1 MAASHTHNDHDL
13 IIRNGNVVDGTGA
26 EPFEA
31 DVAVKDGKIVGVGN
45 VSGRGAE
52 EIDAKGKLVTPGFV
66 DIHTHYDGQAV
77 WDTHLAPSA
86 WHGVTSVVVGNCGVG
101 FAPCRPADREKL
113 VELMEGVE
121 DIPAPV
127 MHEGLTW
134 QWESFS
140 EYLAALKRRNRDI
153 DIACLLPHAAV
164 RVYVMG
170 DRAIRHE
177 KATEADIGRMRRITA
192 EAVRAG
198 AFGFST
204 SRTLSHRSLSG
215 EYTPTLR
222 AHEDELT
229 GIALGMKDAGAGFL
243 KIVSDWDEP
252 QAEFAMLRRVVE
264 ACGRP
269 AVFSLGQ
276 HHDRPED
283 WKIMI
288 HEADRAIEDGH
299 SIRAVCPPRAIGLLL
314 GLEGSQNPFSGT
326 PSYKK
331 IARLPLAE
339 RVAVMRDP
347 DFRRQLLSEDPIA
360 ESTFPLI
367 ERLSYKYMF
376 RFGDPPNYLPREQD
390 SIAAIAAR
398 EGYTAP
404 EVAYDVMLEDE
415 GHGFIYSPLNNYAGY
430 DMSVPEAMLSNHNV
444 IMGLGDGGAHVG
456 FILDA
461 GFPTWLMTYWQR
473 ERQTFDLPE
482 VIRRLTSDTAEAA
495 GLLDRGVIRA
505 GKKADM
511 NVIDY
516 DRLRFG
522 KPYVTYDLPAGGKR
536 LLQKAEG
543 YDVTIVSGA
552 VTYRNGEATDALPG
566 SVIEGQRLAATHS
579 RLTRAIPRG
588 LSREKMAGRRS

>member
-1 MAASHTHNDHDL
+1 MAASSTHKEHDL
-13 IIRNGNVVDGTGA
+13 VIRNGNVVDGTGA
-26 EPFEA
+26 EPLEA
-31 DVAVKDGKIVGVGN
+31 DIAVKDGKIARVGN
-45 VSGRGAE
+45 VSGLGAE

-77 WDTHLAPSA
+77 WDAHLAPSA

-121 DIPAPV
+121 DIPGPV
-127 MHEGLTW
+127 MHEGLNW
-134 QWESFS
+134 QWESFP
-140 EYLAALKRRNRDI
+140 EYLAALKRRNWDI
-153 DIACLLPHAAV
+153 DVACLLPHAAV

-177 KATEADIGRMRRITA
+177 KATEADIARMRRITT

-204 SRTLSHRSLSG
+204 SRTLSHKSLSG

-222 AHEDELT
+222 ANEDELT

-243 KIVSDWDEP
+243 EIVSDWNEP
-252 QAEFAMLRRVVE
+252 ESEFAMLRRVVE
-264 ACGRP
+264 ASGRP

-276 HHDRPED
+276 HHDRPDD
-283 WKIMI
+283 WKVMI
-288 HEADRAIEDGH
+288 RDADRAMEEGH
-299 SIRAVCPPRAIGLLL
+299 SIRPVCPPRAIGLLL

-331 IARLPLAE
+331 ITRLPLAE
-339 RVAVMRDP
+339 RVAAMRVP
-347 DFRRQLLSEDPIA
+347 EFRRQLLSEDPVA

-367 ERLSYKYMF
+367 ERLSYHYMF
-376 RFGDPPNYLPREQD
+376 RFGNPPNYLPREED
-390 SIAAIAAR
+390 SIAAIASR
-398 EGYTAP
+398 EGRTAP
-404 EVAYDVMLEDE
+404 EVAYDLMLEDE
-415 GHGFIYSPLNNYAGY
+415 GRGFIYSPLNNYAGY
-430 DMSVPEAMLSNHNV
+430 DLSASETMLSNRNV

-461 GFPTWLMTYWQR
+461 GYPTWLMTHWQK
-473 ERQTFDLPE
+473 ERQRFDLPE

-516 DRLRFG
+516 DRLGFG
-522 KPYVTYDLPAGGKR
+522 QPYVTYDLPAGGKR

-543 YDVTIVSGA
+543 YEATIVSGA
-552 VTYRNGEATDALPG
+552 VTYRDGEATGALPG
-566 SVIEGQRLAATHS
+566 GVIEGQRLE
-579 RLTRAIPRG
+579 
-588 LSREKMAGRRS
+588 EKMLAAE

>member
-13 IIRNGNVVDGTGA
+13 VIRNGNVVDGTGA

-31 DVAVKDGKIVGVGN
+31 DIAVKDGKIVGVGN

-52 EIDAKGKLVTPGFV
+52 EIDAKGKMVTPGFV

-77 WDTHLAPSA
+77 WDAHLAPSA
-86 WHGVTSVVVGNCGVG
+86 WHGVTSAVIGNCGVG
-101 FAPCRPADREKL
+101 FAPCREADREKL

-121 DIPAPV
+121 DIPGPV

-134 QWESFS
+134 QWESFP

-170 DRAIRHE
+170 ERAIRHE
-177 KATEADIGRMRRITA
+177 KATETDIAQMRRITA

-243 KIVSDWDEP
+243 EIVSDWDEP
-252 QAEFAMLRRVVE
+252 DPESEFAMLRRVVE

-288 HEADRAIEDGH
+288 READRAIEDGH
-299 SIRAVCPPRAIGLLL
+299 SIRPVCPPRAIGLLL

-331 IARLPLAE
+331 IAHLLLAG
-339 RVAVMRDP
+339 RVAAMRGP

-376 RFGDPPNYLPREQD
+376 RFGNPANYLPREED

-398 EGYTAP
+398 EGRTAP

-415 GHGFIYSPLNNYAGY
+415 GHGFIYSPLNNYAVY
-430 DMSVPEAMLSNHNV
+430 DMSVSEAMLSNRNV

-461 GFPTWLMTYWQR
+461 GFPTWLMTYWQK
-473 ERQTFDLPE
+473 ERRRFDLPE

-495 GLLDRGVIRA
+495 GLLDRGVIRT
-505 GKKADM
+505 GKKADL

-516 DRLRFG
+516 GRLRFG
-522 KPYVTYDLPAGGKR
+522 QPYVTYDLPAGGKR

-543 YDVTIVSGA
+543 YDATIVSGA
-552 VTYRNGEATDALPG
+552 VTYRDGEATGALPG
-566 SVIEGQRLAATHS
+566 RVIEGQRLEEKLMAA
-579 RLTRAIPRG
+579 
-588 LSREKMAGRRS
+588 E